1 MGLMVA
7 VILLTVVALGIG
19 LIAPVVFEVIAAD
32 NTTKTEE
39 DLEALKVAVA
49 GNPRLIISS
58 GRADFGFIGTIGNVP
73 AQLSQLWIGSG
84 LPAYSFDT
92 DNKVG
97 AGWVG
102 PYIPSGFVEDLLS
115 LDKDRFGNAFTY
127 VSTPFTRTSD
137 SQVVAARIQSAG
149 ADGVAGTSDDLYQD
163 ILSSE
168 IYSTVTGTL
177 YKGNNPVPYATVTL
191 NIPSNGTVS
200 QQTDVTDSSGVFS
213 FSNVT
218 FGFRSVSIDP
228 KLTYEPG
235 TAKTQNG
242 GRTVQFKLT
251 NYATSDVTITSLTAT
266 YNRTAW
272 YEVIRIGNTNVWTW
286 TTSRAASGQTITF
299 AGQTV
304 EGSGK
309 PTQVVPIRVDKENT
323 VTPDLFI
330 RGVGRTVTIEL
341 QNFKDKIDDV
351 GGAAGNVTMGGTTF
365 TIGMSDGSSNTFTVP

>member
-1 MGLMVA
+1 MVA
-7 VILLTVVALGIG
+7 VVLLTVVALGIG
-19 LIAPVVFEVIAAD
+19 LMAPVVFEVIAAD

-39 DLEALKVAVA
+39 DLETLKVALA

-58 GRADFGFIGTIGNVP
+58 GRADFGFIGSMGNVP
-73 AQLSQLWIGSG
+73 TALSQLWLGGG

-92 DNKVG
+92 VKKVG

-115 LDKDRFGNAFTY
+115 LDRDRFGNALTY
-127 VSTPFTRTSD
+127 VSTPFARTSD
-137 SQVVAARIQSAG
+137 NQVVAARIQSAG

-163 ILSSE
+163 ILNSE

-177 YKGNNPVPYATVTL
+177 YKGTNPAPFATVTL
-191 NIPSNGTVS
+191 NIPSNGLVG
-200 QQTDVTDSSGVFS
+200 QQTDVTDSNGVFS

-218 FGFRSVSIDP
+218 FGFRSLSIDP

-242 GRTVQFKLT
+242 GRTVQFKMT
-251 NYATSDVTITSLTAT
+251 NYATADVTITSLTAT
-266 YNRTAW
+266 YNTTAW
-272 YEVIRIGNTNVWTW
+272 YEVIRIGSTNVWTW

-304 EGSGK
+304 GGSGK
-309 PTQVVPIRVDKENT
+309 PTQVVPIRVDKETT

-330 RGVGRTVTIEL
+330 RGAGKSVTIEL